1 MRLPISFLLLSTL
14 MAPSAAGQ
22 AVIRGSSAVRGR
34 ILDSSNNPITGAT
47 VSRDGSGD
55 TARADAQGNFL
66 LGQLALGRHVF
77 TVAAPGYQAISF
89 EVDFTGTHTASVD
102 IPLERGGAMPGAS
115 LAPAGSTKLEQSG
128 FAERRRNPPSSAAF
142 FTAED
147 ISARNIV
154 RLSQLM
160 DGTRDLTL
168 RTEQGN
174 IVVAYGHDR
183 RCLMNVWL
191 DGNQLENVFPSSAV
205 GSGGRRRQTTT
216 TTRVT
221 GLDEILPLSDIAAV
235 EVYTL
240 PSQIPPRYQAQQT
253 QASATTGRSRSV
265 SGAASLGEQGGNCG
279 AILIWSR

>member
-1 MRLPISFLLLSTL
+1 MRLPVLLFAFVTTFVHL
-14 MAPSAAGQ
+14 AAGQ
-22 AVIRGSSAVRGR
+22 AVIRGNSAVRGR
-34 ILDSSNNPITGAT
+34 VLDGTNPIAGAI

-55 TARADAQGNFL
+55 TARADAQGGFL

-89 EVDFTGTHTASVD
+89 EVDFTGTDTASVD
-102 IPLERGGAMPGAS
+102 IPLERGGVLPGAGIA
-115 LAPAGSTKLEQSG
+115 APGSTKLEASG
-128 FAERRRNPPSSAAF
+128 FAERRRNPPSSAAY

-147 ISARNIV
+147 ITSRNIV

-160 DGTRDLTL
+160 EGTRDLTI

-216 TTRVT
+216 RVT
-221 GLDEILPLSDIAAV
+221 GLDEILPLADIAAV